1 VNKFHHIGI
10 FVKDLDYGRSEMSK
24 FIQVSQES
32 EIIIDENLG
41 VKILFLTDQE
51 NINYELVA
59 PYGKNNPVDGV
70 ISREKDL
77 LNHIAYV
84 SDSFDEEIKVLRR
97 NGFVPLG
104 KPKKAKAFKDARV
117 IFFLNP
123 LGFIIEII
131 EDLEK

>member
-1 VNKFHHIGI
+1 
-10 FVKDLDYGRSEMSK
+10 MSK

-84 SDSFDEEIKVLRR
+84 SDSFDEEIKVSRKLRH
-97 NGFVPLG
+97 
-104 KPKKAKAFKDARV
+104 
-117 IFFLNP
+117 
-123 LGFIIEII
+123 FIS
-131 EDLEK
+131 EKVN